1 MCGERETRREGESRS
16 TQFPGSDPRSDDVGV
31 ASARRVSPSCRGS
44 RRLQSPCEVSLK
56 PLPRANARN
65 KRPRDSELAV
75 PRLRSSADG
84 GYIPSFD
91 SLDASA
97 DTNIVRPGS
106 LHRRLSRRRM
116 LSPYVFRDPL
126 RVGASCRLS
135 SIERQRFDRGEFIV
149 LERDGDMDIAVPP
162 SCGPGCSALFHPATK
177 KCQRTSQSGTRG
189 KDRTDNSLA
198 HPLTVGWRIRGT
210 VDSKKP

>member
-1 MCGERETRREGESRS
+1 
-16 TQFPGSDPRSDDVGV
+16 
-31 ASARRVSPSCRGS
+31 
-44 RRLQSPCEVSLK
+44 
-56 PLPRANARN
+56 
-65 KRPRDSELAV
+65 
-75 PRLRSSADG
+75 
-84 GYIPSFD
+84 
-91 SLDASA
+91 
-97 DTNIVRPGS
+97 
-106 LHRRLSRRRM
+106 M

-210 VDSKKP
+210 VDSKKPWIVLSPFAGNTTAVSASSLFSHARSSTQSLLTFLILHTLNSELKQIQILDKLGLGRFASFILLPKADDP